1 MEDNAK
7 AIQLAFIDKIKN
19 SLKNGKGIADEI
31 ADLLGLSTDSAYR
44 RMRGEIP
51 LNVHE
56 IDKMVKHFK
65 VSFDMN
71 MQGSMDMLVN
81 FSYLKV
87 AGAKDNFTQW
97 LNTLLQH
104 VINIAKDDKSHIIYA
119 ADDVPIW
126 HHFANEEF
134 TCFKLFYWLKC
145 IVNHQDF
152 AHRKFD
158 ASLIDEDM
166 IDATK
171 KMLFYYNQTSSVEIW
186 SEDTMNSTLKQ
197 IEYFWENDFF
207 ANKAQAIQMCN
218 HVENILQNLKNQAQ
232 HSSKNL
238 DDKQNFTLFK
248 SEVMIGNNSIIVQ
261 MANTKMAFVSN
272 NTFNMMNTSNPAFVN
287 ENESWIKNLMQKS
300 IQISGQSEKQRNQF
314 FKILLDK
321 VDALKTKI
329 NH

>member
-19 SLKNGKGIADEI
+19 SLKNGKGLADEL

-87 AGAKDNFTQW
+87 AGDKQNFTQW

-104 VINIAKDDKSHIIYA
+104 VVNISKDDKSHIIYA

-134 TCFKLFYWLKC
+134 ACFKLFYWLKC

-207 ANKAQAIQMCN
+207 ADKAQAIQMCK
-218 HVENILQNLKNQAQ
+218 HVESILQNLKTQAQ

-272 NTFNMMNTSNPAFVN
+272 NTFNMMNTTNPAFVH
-287 ENESWIKNLMQKS
+287 ENETWIKNLMQKS

-314 FKILLDK
+314 FKILFDK
-321 VDALKTKI
+321 VDALKAKI
-329 NH
+329 NQ

>member
-19 SLKNGKGIADEI
+19 SIKNGKGVVDEL
-31 ADLLGLSTDSAYR
+31 ADLLSLSNDSAYR

-87 AGAKDNFTQW
+87 AGDKQNFTQW

-134 TCFKLFYWLKC
+134 ACFKLFYWLKC

-152 AHRKFD
+152 ANKKFD
-158 ASLIDEDM
+158 ASLIDESM
-166 IDATK
+166 LDATK
-171 KMLFYYNQTSSVEIW
+171 QMLYYYNQTSSVEIW

-207 ANKAQAIQMCN
+207 IDKDQAIKMCL
-218 HVENILQNLKNQAQ
+218 HVESILQNLKKQAQ
-232 HSSKNL
+232 HSSKKL

-261 MANTKMAFVSN
+261 MSNSKMAFVSN

-287 ENESWIKNLMQKS
+287 ENENWIKNLMQKS

-314 FKILLDK
+314 FKILFDK
-321 VDALKTKI
+321 IDALKTKI
-329 NH
+329 NQ